1 MQRQLIHQFIRITML
16 AALVLMPCVNAG
28 ARTPAPQIATVDMA
42 SLVAMHPAM
51 AAYDPNMQA
60 FKVTRPRQQ
69 FIQDKSRLAADK
81 AKKIEELRARMRQLE
96 SQIAAER
103 QRQIRDEAQQ
113 KIDFDKSMA
122 KLATEAVRLHLQ
134 VFRNKEAET
143 RQRNGARLRSLKL
156 QIDQIDRQIENENA
170 EMLADRFTT
179 PAETRQRFLQI
190 LNEIRQYAQVTAAS
204 RNITIVLDSGGSSLQ
219 QTQQKLAGQS
229 SLPGDIDYAEVFEKP
244 LLSPITLSSD
254 EASVQGYYNLR
265 RDKAIVWHNNRS
277 SILAPFSNELAN
289 TAVVVGG
296 IDLTIEVLNAIL
308 KNYRVDQTVQ
318 SILNSVIQG
327 GR

>member
-1 MQRQLIHQFIRITML
+1 MQRKLIHQFIGVAIL
-16 AALVLMPCVNAG
+16 AVMALLPFADAG

-42 SLVAMHPAM
+42 SLLALHPAM

-81 AKKIEELRARMRQLE
+81 AKKIDELRARMRQIE
-96 SQIAAER
+96 SQISAEK
-103 QRQIRDEAQQ
+103 QRHIRDEAQQ
-113 KIDFDKSMA
+113 KTDFDKSMA
-122 KLATEAVRLHLQ
+122 QLATEAVRLHLQ

-143 RQRNGARLRSLKL
+143 RQRHIARLRSLKL

-170 EMLADRFTT
+170 EMLSDRFTT
-179 PAETRQRFLQI
+179 PTETRQRFLQV
-190 LNEIRQYAQVTAAS
+190 LNEIRQFAQAAAAS
-204 RNITIVLDSGGSSLQ
+204 RNISIVLDSGGSSFQ
-219 QTQQKLAGQS
+219 QTDLSSVQKS
-229 SLPGDIDYAEVFEKP
+229 IPGDVDYAEVFAKP

-265 RDKAIVWHNNRS
+265 RDKALVWHNNRFG
-277 SILAPFSNELAN
+277 ILAPFRNEMAN
-289 TAVVVGG
+289 TTVVAGG
-296 IDLTIEVLNAIL
+296 IDLTLEVMNAIL

-327 GR
+327 VR